1 VVWWDKTDWL
11 GCAYRKL
18 LLFAGKS
25 ETGVSIPYPSISLH
39 AIQTLPTPAPDA
51 SSTGAGQGLYMQLVV
66 SPESDEEEL
75 DTIALTIIPS
85 STPSSPPPP
94 QQETTPDTQ
103 TEAQQIFEALSA
115 CSNLHPDPVVQG
127 DGDDDEEGMGGSMAF
142 RAGLIQAGRSD
153 GGLPPSFAEGGWI
166 TAENMHEFVDSEGNF
181 IGGGGDGNDD
191 EEMGEEGGE
200 GEGVGGPLG
209 PGAGTVRGR
218 DENGGGHGEDGDGEG
233 EGTKWQRTD

>member
-1 VVWWDKTDWL
+1 
-11 GCAYRKL
+11 
-18 LLFAGKS
+18 
-25 ETGVSIPYPSISLH
+25 
-39 AIQTLPTPAPDA
+39 
-51 SSTGAGQGLYMQLVV
+51 MQLVV

-85 STPSSPPPP
+85 STPSTPAPPP

-103 TEAQQIFEALSA
+103 TETQQLFEALSA

-181 IGGGGDGNDD
+181 IGGGGGGDD
-191 EEMGEEGGE
+191 EMGEGKGE
-200 GEGVGGPLG
+200 GEGGGEREGGLLG
-209 PGAGTVRGR
+209 PGAGTVRARGPE
-218 DENGGGHGEDGDGEG
+218 ENGGGHGEDGDGEG